1 MNLVVTISGRDAL
14 PVRALCFVA
23 GRKRLSPDVVAGAAC
38 AEGHYSGEGALPT
51 YKLVD
56 GVVQAVD
63 PTHWVLF
70 YEAIESASLLLS
82 GKGPSLRATR
92 TQWFNESTML
102 LPGGVFVWLDEFQ
115 DWFRR
120 TRPYRVNEGET
131 GPQLELP
138 EEGRV
143 SLTPPIPDGLKGCL
157 LAGFPSAPE
166 LPTAPTPEQPLGI
179 DAEPV
184 ATPTKEANSGGR
196 PRSNAP
202 EHLEQ
207 ILVALESY
215 AAETGQHFDRRAM
228 PGPMGDNHCH
238 EGSFHWLCA
247 KVYPSHFMKS
257 KSIFEGYRNGVCTSV
272 GWTRATDF
280 YRDALPHIASIL
292 GIKPKVMKSSN
303 RAAKAA

>member
-70 YEAIESASLLLS
+70 YEAIESASLLLR

-131 GPQLELP
+131 GSQLELP

-143 SLTPPIPDGLKGCL
+143 SLMPPIPDGLKGCL

-166 LPTAPTPEQPLGI
+166 LPTTPTPEQPARADDGPVTAGAPLSRQRHQENEMLRVLADLGYNPKRLPRPPAGAAGPKSEARAKLPEMSSKVFDKAWERLRSAGDI
-179 DAEPV
+179 ADAE
-184 ATPTKEANSGGR
+184 
-196 PRSNAP
+196 
-202 EHLEQ
+202 
-207 ILVALESY
+207 
-215 AAETGQHFDRRAM
+215 
-228 PGPMGDNHCH
+228 
-238 EGSFHWLCA
+238 
-247 KVYPSHFMKS
+247 
-257 KSIFEGYRNGVCTSV
+257 
-272 GWTRATDF
+272 
-280 YRDALPHIASIL
+280 
-292 GIKPKVMKSSN
+292 
-303 RAAKAA
+303 